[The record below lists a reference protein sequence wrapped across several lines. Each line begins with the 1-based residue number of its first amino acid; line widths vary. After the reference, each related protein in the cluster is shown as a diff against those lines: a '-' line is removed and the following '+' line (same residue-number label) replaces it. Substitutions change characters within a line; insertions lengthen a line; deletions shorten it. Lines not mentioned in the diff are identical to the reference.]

1 MNVIGEETEPP
12 ESHCN
17 DNNRRSTAHCSMDEL
32 FIHAKILLH
41 YLVLYVLL
49 YTSHPVSIL
58 LRVCNEHLFEA
69 SDIPRP
75 SEGVERQICW
85 GGGSTLKRANLNM
98 TASSDDSSVGPFPEC
113 GYTISVNVSH
123 EVRT

>member
-1 MNVIGEETEPP
+1 
-12 ESHCN
+12 
-17 DNNRRSTAHCSMDEL
+17 MDEL

-75 SEGVERQICW
+75 VRVLSVKFVGVVAPR
-85 GGGSTLKRANLNM
+85 
-98 TASSDDSSVGPFPEC
+98 
-113 GYTISVNVSH
+113 
-123 EVRT
+123 